1 MFEYYD
7 VLITP
12 EDAAEQLGIGMNTM
26 YKLLNAQKIKAMRI
40 GRHWRIPKRA
50 IQEYIL
56 NETKMKLAGW

>member
-26 YKLLNAQKIKAMRI
+26 YKLLNGQKIKAMRI